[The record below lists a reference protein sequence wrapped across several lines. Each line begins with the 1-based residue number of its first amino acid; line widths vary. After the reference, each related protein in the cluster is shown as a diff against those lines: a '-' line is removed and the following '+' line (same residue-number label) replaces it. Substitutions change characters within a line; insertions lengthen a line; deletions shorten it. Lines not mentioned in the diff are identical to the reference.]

1 MDAINSKNV
10 IEGVVIG
17 ITSGLVVS
25 AILGIKHLIDSRYSR
40 YREIKRLRLIIMDF
54 RQRIYDRQ
62 DRICNEENK
71 HRLESKQRGLFLSM
85 LGALNLAVKN
95 YGSNLGYIERL
106 HIENVVKSYND
117 RLQFSYNIRTYNE
130 AFDRLDQYNWLKLP
144 SMDK

>member
-1 MDAINSKNV
+1 MDGIHSKNV

-25 AILGIKHLIDSRYSR
+25 AILGIKHLINARYSR
-40 YREIKRLRLIIMDF
+40 YREIKRLRLIVMDF

-62 DRICNEENK
+62 DRIRNEENK
-71 HRLESKQRGLFLSM
+71 HSLESEQRGLFLSM

-95 YGSNLGYIERL
+95 YGSNLSYIERL

-117 RLQFSYNIRTYNE
+117 RLQFNYNIRTYNE
-130 AFDRLDQYNWLKLP
+130 ALDRLEQYSWLKLP